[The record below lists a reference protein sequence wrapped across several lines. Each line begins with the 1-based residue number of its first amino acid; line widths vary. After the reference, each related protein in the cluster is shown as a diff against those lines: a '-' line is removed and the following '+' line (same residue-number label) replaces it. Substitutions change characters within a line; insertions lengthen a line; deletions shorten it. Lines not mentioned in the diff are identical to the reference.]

1 MSISMDE
8 PSQETGIVLTPE
20 QKRRQRARSIAIG
33 LALGA
38 LAVLFFA
45 VTIVKLGSG
54 VLTRP
59 M

>member
-8 PSQETGIVLTPE
+8 SSQETGIVLTPE

-38 LAVLFFA
+38 IAVLFFA